1 MRFSDWSSDVFS
13 SDLGI
18 PARRKGR
25 QDAGAPVARASSI
38 AGIGLA
44 VADCKAFRTGYGA
57 ADIVTAPIHVAAS
70 NIHGLGASQLV
81 QSLLPALAT
90 VACDR
95 IGTVLVPETGPL
107 GSLAPALGLIA
118 ATVRR
123 QHVSASCRE
132 SGCQSV

>member
-1 MRFSDWSSDVFS
+1 MIRRPPSSTRTDTLFPYTTLFRS
-13 SDLGI
+13 
-18 PARRKGR
+18 
-25 QDAGAPVARASSI
+25 
-38 AGIGLA
+38 
-44 VADCKAFRTGYGA
+44 FRTGYGA

-95 IGTVLVPETGPL
+95 IGTVFVPETGPL
-107 GSLAPALGLIA
+107 GSLATDLGLIA

-123 QHVSASCRE
+123 RLPNAASRVVECLASSHYYPVAGDMLEIGRAHV
-132 SGCQSV
+132 

>member
-1 MRFSDWSSDVFS
+1 MIRRPPRSTRTDTLFPYTTLFRSCH
-13 SDLGI
+13 GI

-70 NIHGLGASQLV
+70 NIHGLGASPLV
-81 QSLLPALAT
+81 QSLLPAPAT
-90 VACDR
+90 VAR
-95 IGTVLVPETGPL
+95 TEE
-107 GSLAPALGLIA
+107 
-118 ATVRR
+118 RR
-123 QHVSASCRE
+123 VVKA
-132 SGCQSV
+132 GV